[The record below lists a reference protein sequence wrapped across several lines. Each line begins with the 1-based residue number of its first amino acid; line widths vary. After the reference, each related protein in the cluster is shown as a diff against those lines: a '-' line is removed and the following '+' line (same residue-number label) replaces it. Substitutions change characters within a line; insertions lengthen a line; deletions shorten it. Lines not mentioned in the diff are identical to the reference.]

1 MKQALEALEWNLPVI
16 EDYGDKE
23 QLNRQHKAITSLYDA
38 LRQAIEQAEKQEPA
52 AWIHTKIEGV
62 TVPHR
67 PADLDKHPDR
77 WESLYK
83 TPPPCPT
90 CEALART
97 VMMDQTAHDL
107 YTNPQPQREWIG
119 LTDEEIE
126 IVSGDYTESEGF
138 KHGARWALDQLKEK
152 NQ

>member
-1 MKQALEALEWNLPVI
+1 MIEAMKQALEAL
-16 EDYGDKE
+16 DD
-23 QLNRQHKAITSLYDA
+23 RSSLTKWQTAREA
-38 LRQAIEQAEKQEPA
+38 LRQAIEQAEKQEPV

-77 WESLYK
+77 WEALYK

-97 VMMDQTAHDL
+97 VLMDQTAHDL
-107 YTNPQPQREWIG
+107 YTTPQPQREWVG
-119 LTDEEIE
+119 LTDEEVADLGRHELWIKQFIRTVE
-126 IVSGDYTESEGF
+126 A
-138 KHGARWALDQLKEK
+138 KLKEK
-152 NQ
+152 NT